1 MSQDSESYITQLTLQ
16 YMVNKKQY
24 GKYLEQKK
32 AEETTI
38 TDREKYAERF
48 LGFTEDM
55 IDYNKRSEDAPTDLK
70 LAFENYLKTALR
82 HFKHLDELAERN
94 NNAEHDDAN
103 DEQGEQE
110 QEDTDANSGEEDNDG
125 NECECELYDEEDG
138 EGEEDDMYM

>member
-1 MSQDSESYITQLTLQ
+1 MSQYSESYITQLTLQ

-32 AEETTI
+32 AEETTV

-55 IDYNKRSEDAPTDLK
+55 LDNHTRAENVPTDLK

-82 HFKHLDELAERN
+82 HFKHLDELAESDDS
-94 NNAEHDDAN
+94 EHEEEA
-103 DEQGEQE
+103 EQE
-110 QEDTDANSGEEDNDG
+110 EEAEDEKKNEDD
-125 NECECELYDEEDG
+125 ECECEIYDEEDG
-138 EGEEDDMYM
+138 EGEEDDMYA

>member
-32 AEETTI
+32 SEETII

-55 IDYNKRSEDAPTDLK
+55 LDYNARAEDVPTHLK
-70 LAFENYLKTALR
+70 LAFENFLKTAIH
-82 HFKHLDELAERN
+82 HFKHLDEIAERKDRGDDDDN
-94 NNAEHDDAN
+94 NS
-103 DEQGEQE
+103 EQE
-110 QEDTDANSGEEDNDG
+110 KDDEREDEKDEEEE
-125 NECECELYDEEDG
+125 ECECEIYDEEDG

>member
-1 MSQDSESYITQLTLQ
+1 MSDNSESYITQLTLQ

-32 AEETTI
+32 AEETTV

-55 IDYNKRSEDAPTDLK
+55 LDYNTREENVPTDLK
-70 LAFENYLKTALR
+70 LAFENFLKTALR
-82 HFKHLDELAERN
+82 HFKHLDELAERKERGDN
-94 NNAEHDDAN
+94 DDDDDNAE
-103 DEQGEQE
+103 
-110 QEDTDANSGEEDNDG
+110 EEDKEEDDEKDEE
-125 NECECELYDEEDG
+125 ECECEIYDEDDG